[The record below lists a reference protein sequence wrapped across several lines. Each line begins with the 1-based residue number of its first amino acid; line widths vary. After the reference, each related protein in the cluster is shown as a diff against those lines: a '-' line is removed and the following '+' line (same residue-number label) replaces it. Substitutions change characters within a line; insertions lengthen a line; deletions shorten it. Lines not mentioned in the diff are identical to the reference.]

1 MKEKLVKI
9 KLIKSLIKKIIN
21 QLEKINI
28 IENINEMLKSLIF
41 CWESKFI
48 KEKNI
53 FGETIILIEGDNA
66 LTKQFVED
74 YINNL
79 PQKFQLLI
87 EKVKY

>member
-28 IENINEMLKSLIF
+28 TENINEMLKSLIF

>member
-1 MKEKLVKI
+1 
-9 KLIKSLIKKIIN
+9 
-21 QLEKINI
+21 
-28 IENINEMLKSLIF
+28 MLKSLIF

-53 FGETIILIEGDNA
+53 FGETIIFIEGDNA